1 MLRYRRWI
9 SKSASWSAEQ
19 WPSGIRIHAA
29 GGYGSEHPDPDPDN
43 DVDSKAPHVL
53 AGSEYAR
60 WDGTQWQRGRPRVRS
75 LRDTELAMALNIVK
89 ISGAG

>member
-43 DVDSKAPHVL
+43 DVDSKAPPTSWL
-53 AGSEYAR
+53 ARNMLDGTAPNGSEAGPGSAVY
-60 WDGTQWQRGRPRVRS
+60 GT
-75 LRDTELAMALNIVK
+75 LNWPWR
-89 ISGAG
+89 